1 MLNHIKVREWMSSPV
16 LTIEAT
22 TPVTT
27 AHSIMKAEHIR
38 RLPVIRKRHLVG
50 LVTLGDI
57 REAMPSDAT
66 TLSVWELNALLD
78 ELAVEAI
85 MSRDVVTIGPDD
97 TIFKAAELMLA
108 HKISGLPV
116 VDQTGSLIGMLT
128 ESDIFR
134 LIIRENSVPEEAH
147 TPAPLR

>member
-1 MLNHIKVREWMSSPV
+1 MLKQVKVREWMSSLV

-22 TPVTT
+22 TSVT
-27 AHSIMKAEHIR
+27 AAYSIMKAEHIR
-38 RLPVIRKRHLVG
+38 RLPIISKRHLVG

-66 TLSVWELNALLD
+66 TLSVWEMNELLD
-78 ELAVEAI
+78 KLTVESI
-85 MSRDVVTIGPDD
+85 MSRDIVTIGPDD
-97 TIFKAAELMLA
+97 TVFKAAELMLA

-116 VDQTGSLIGMLT
+116 VDKTGSLIGILT

-134 LIIRENSVPEEAH
+134 LVIRENTVSEVAQMSASSH
-147 TPAPLR
+147 

>member
-16 LTIEAT
+16 LTIESS
-22 TPVTT
+22 TPVRT

-38 RLPVIRKRHLVG
+38 RLPVISKHHLVG

-57 REAMPSDAT
+57 REAIPSDAT
-66 TLSVWELNALLD
+66 TLSVWEMNELLD
-78 ELAVEAI
+78 ELTVEAI
-85 MSRDVVTIGPDD
+85 MSRDIVTIGPDD
-97 TIFKAAELMLA
+97 TVFKAAELMLA

-116 VDQTGSLIGMLT
+116 IDKAGILIGILT

-134 LIIRENSVPEEAH
+134 LVIRENTVPEAAQM
-147 TPAPLR
+147 PAPSH

>member
-1 MLNHIKVREWMSSPV
+1 MLEHIKVREWMSSPV
-16 LTIEAT
+16 LTIAST

-27 AHSIMKAEHIR
+27 ARSIMQAEHIR
-38 RLPVIRKRHLVG
+38 RLPVISEHHLVG

-66 TLSVWELNALLD
+66 TLSVWEMNELLE
-78 ELAVEAI
+78 ELTVESI
-85 MSRDVVTIGPDD
+85 MSRHIVTIGPDD
-97 TIFKAAELMLA
+97 TVFTAAELMLM

-116 VDQTGSLIGMLT
+116 VDKTGRLIGMLT

-134 LIIRENSVPEEAH
+134 LVIRENTRPETTQMSVSS
-147 TPAPLR
+147 